1 MIIYL
6 LHLKPI
12 GICQLFYNSDLT
24 ALPVNIVKHFNL
36 EIMFNLQF
44 ILEEV
49 IFRIIPENSGL
60 FSGLIRKI
68 VPYFP
73 D

>member
-1 MIIYL
+1 MQFLDGLLIYYPL
-6 LHLKPI
+6 GYHNKRGGRGQANSNI
-12 GICQLFYNSDLT
+12 FYLDRDILT
-24 ALPVNIVKHFNL
+24 YFK
-36 EIMFNLQF
+36 
-44 ILEEV
+44 EEV

>member
-1 MIIYL
+1 MTIYHNTKTAGHSL
-6 LHLKPI
+6 YSYLILR
-12 GICQLFYNSDLT
+12 YNS
-24 ALPVNIVKHFNL
+24 
-36 EIMFNLQF
+36 EGMQYQM
-44 ILEEV
+44 EEV

-68 VPYFP
+68 VLYFP